1 MRKDTRRPR
10 IFQSTDGKEAKA
22 MERKETTKMVEYAIE
37 KLYQLKIQAEF
48 EDRQRGKKRY
58 VSKVSAYK
66 DLIKLLE
73 DLYEGNDIRER

>member
-1 MRKDTRRPR
+1 MHSYEEIIAFILKKL
-10 IFQSTDGKEAKA
+10 KE
-22 MERKETTKMVEYAIE
+22 
-37 KLYQLKIQAEF
+37 LKIKAEF

-73 DLYEGNDIRER
+73 DLYERNEI